1 MSHDLYASWATAALA
16 QELKIRPSE
25 CFSVL
30 PNSDNFD
37 IFANRESGRNWPIP
51 DGRLSVDT
59 QGKRFEIALEMKR
72 TNEGLHGV
80 LTAIGQS
87 QAYIHPKKGYTASV
101 IVVPDSYITHDSPGQ
116 YIKEVLDNIK
126 LNMPIGIYSYSAP
139 DSTLA
144 SPFKGR
150 LTCHKPIEMLTDKP
164 VEGEL
169 ATSKSSNQ
177 WAHFRE
183 GSSEPDAFYRYLQTA
198 KNLKYNELEE
208 REFILRD
215 ELVEAAKRVNPNVDP
230 YKYLSYSSNDSLH
243 DKTWRMFW
251 FDYILT
257 EEVSILFEKTD
268 SIYSPKDVATRL
280 MQFSGIKPK
289 KFFSGKSNSIKSTLC
304 KKMNHSSDSI
314 TEDKAWELFAKNV
327 RDRAHSFREDI
338 DSGLEHLGLLES
350 DGKPSEL
357 GYKFVDACERTDS
370 TFSGNPK
377 LILGST
383 ILKNGNLI
391 AFLHYFHR
399 LSEDI
404 FHKDNLAYTT
414 IKSNGKPKFY
424 QEEYLEKLKIKMVE
438 ELKVMSTS
446 TLRGGSA
453 RKPFQAELAI
463 LRKFEFVKG
472 FRVGAGLVIN
482 WPLIQEYLEY
492 DLT

>member
-30 PNSDNFD
+30 PSSNNFD

-59 QGKRFEIALEMKR
+59 QGQRFEIALEMKR
-72 TNEGLHGV
+72 TNEGLHGI

-87 QAYIHPKKGYTASV
+87 QAYIHPEKGYTASV
-101 IVVPDSYITHDSPGQ
+101 IVVPDSYITHASPGK

-126 LNMPIGIYSYSAP
+126 PNMPIGIYSYSPP
-139 DSTLA
+139 DSAMA
-144 SPFKGR
+144 SPFKGK
-150 LTCHKPIEMLTDKP
+150 LTCHKPIEMLLDKP

-198 KNLKYNELEE
+198 KKLNHNESEE
-208 REFILRD
+208 RVFILKN
-215 ELVEAAKRVNPNVDP
+215 ELVEAARRVKPHIDP
-230 YKYLSYSSNDSLH
+230 YKYLSYSSNDTLH
-243 DKTWRMFW
+243 DKTWRIFW

-257 EEVSILFEKTD
+257 EEVSILFEKTG
-268 SIYSPKDVATRL
+268 SIYSPKDVATKL
-280 MQFSGIKPK
+280 MQFSSTEPK
-289 KFFSGKSNSIKSTLC
+289 KFFSGR
-304 KKMNHSSDSI
+304 SDSI
-314 TEDKAWELFAKNV
+314 KVKLCEKMSLSSNPITECQAWEQFAENIRK
-327 RDRAHSFREDI
+327 RAHSFREDI

-377 LILGST
+377 LILGAT

-399 LSEDI
+399 LSEDK
-404 FHKDNLAYTT
+404 FRDDNLAYTT
-414 IKSNGKPKFY
+414 IKVNDKPKFD
-424 QEEYLEKLKIKMVE
+424 QKEYLEWIKSQMVQ
-438 ELKVMSTS
+438 ELKVMSISTS
-446 TLRGGSA
+446 RGGNA
-453 RKPFQAELAI
+453 RNAFQAELAI
-463 LRKFEFVKG
+463 LRKFNFVQG
-472 FRVGAGLVIN
+472 FRVGVGLVIN

>member
-314 TEDKAWELFAKNV
+314 TEDKIG
-327 RDRAHSFREDI
+327 RAH
-338 DSGLEHLGLLES
+338 
-350 DGKPSEL
+350 
-357 GYKFVDACERTDS
+357 V
-370 TFSGNPK
+370 
-377 LILGST
+377 
-383 ILKNGNLI
+383 
-391 AFLHYFHR
+391 
-399 LSEDI
+399 
-404 FHKDNLAYTT
+404 
-414 IKSNGKPKFY
+414 
-424 QEEYLEKLKIKMVE
+424 
-438 ELKVMSTS
+438 
-446 TLRGGSA
+446 
-453 RKPFQAELAI
+453 
-463 LRKFEFVKG
+463 
-472 FRVGAGLVIN
+472 
-482 WPLIQEYLEY
+482 
-492 DLT
+492 

>member
-1 MSHDLYASWATAALA
+1 M
-16 QELKIRPSE
+16 
-25 CFSVL
+25 
-30 PNSDNFD
+30 
-37 IFANRESGRNWPIP
+37 
-51 DGRLSVDT
+51 
-59 QGKRFEIALEMKR
+59 
-72 TNEGLHGV
+72 
-80 LTAIGQS
+80 
-87 QAYIHPKKGYTASV
+87 
-101 IVVPDSYITHDSPGQ
+101 PDSYITHDSPGQ